1 MIDGKITEFVDQL
14 FYGQELTNSYRT
26 PSQWRGFYYQ
36 SAQTRHFSVIHLW
49 KDFRKEGECWIW
61 KNNLIGFSNIC
72 ISIFTISTWRKIWHR
87 KPSFGFLEA
96 ERIGMK
102 TGSCSICIRLH
113 EIYAVN
119 ITGIKRYHTT
129 WMKKRILQGAGDD
142 EPASSGNESCG
153 IPCLPVVLY
162 REMDLDV
169 GRVSIAVHYMDQ
181 GLGSTVI
188 CILSSAYFAVA
199 PALFSQLY
207 EERLT
212 VF

>member
-1 MIDGKITEFVDQL
+1 
-14 FYGQELTNSYRT
+14 
-26 PSQWRGFYYQ
+26 
-36 SAQTRHFSVIHLW
+36 
-49 KDFRKEGECWIW
+49 
-61 KNNLIGFSNIC
+61 
-72 ISIFTISTWRKIWHR
+72 
-87 KPSFGFLEA
+87 
-96 ERIGMK
+96 MK

-162 REMDLDV
+162 REMDLGV

-207 EERLT
+207 EERMT
-212 VF
+212 VFWAAAFALTACSLAGNLRERVQNMEEPVWN